1 MSDILK
7 PCPFCGKQ
15 GYIEGSERD
24 GFYAS
29 CRECYCCVGEAYD
42 RDAMPSHM
50 FQSEE
55 AVTEAWNR
63 RSLATQH
70 HQGVDDL
77 AQRILGALDDF
88 ASMQPEEDEDW
99 ESWYSAA
106 FDLARDKVSK
116 LLPALAQ
123 QPLSSPAGWKLV
135 PIEPTDA
142 MIEAGRMA
150 RMNISGG
157 YGGPG
162 GWEAMLSA
170 APTVGG
176 KE

>member
-15 GYIEGSERD
+15 GHIEGSERD

-70 HQGVDDL
+70 NQGDETMEEAVCLIKD
-77 AQRILGALDDF
+77 AL
-88 ASMQPEEDEDW
+88 EDAGHEVGGTFCRNIAT
-99 ESWYSAA
+99 SI
-106 FDLARDKVSK
+106 F
-116 LLPALAQ
+116 ALAQ
-123 QPLSSPAGWKLV
+123 QPLSVPEPFGYVITIPYRDNVQIFLKDRKQAHMMACAEEDTVDAVYLSPA
-135 PIEPTDA
+135 
-142 MIEAGRMA
+142 
-150 RMNISGG
+150 S
-157 YGGPG
+157 
-162 GWEAMLSA
+162 
-170 APTVGG
+170 PTVGG
-176 KE
+176 TE